1 MSYPIF
7 GCASRQELLGQ
18 HPARFSPPRQP
29 GGEDSLTLANEL
41 TITAHQIGSL
51 RFDWQHRRPD
61 GSEFPAEVLLTR
73 IELQGKPV
81 LQVTMR
87 DITERKAILAA
98 LAQAKEAA
106 ERANQAK
113 SLFLANMS
121 HEIRT
126 PMNAIMGMTELCL
139 GADPDERR
147 HHHLLGI
154 RTAARSLLHIIDDI
168 LDFSKI
174 EAGRLDLVDEPFT
187 LAEVFERLVSL
198 LNPRAQDK
206 GLTLTIL
213 LAPDLAR
220 RTLRGDP
227 HRLGQ
232 VLINLVGN
240 AIKFS
245 HQGEV
250 RVNVAE
256 EGRDADRA
264 TLHFAVLDEGIGLS
278 PADQARLFQPFSQA
292 DASTTRNHG
301 GTGLGLAISRRLVE
315 LMQGRIWVDSRL
327 GQGSAFHFTVRV
339 GFSDQTS
346 APPPAAGPRRMDS
359 TGLARLR
366 GADIL
371 LVEDA
376 ELNQEMMRELLE
388 QAGLRVR
395 LANNGEEALRAVA
408 EALPDGVLM
417 DCQMPVMDGFEAAR
431 RLRAEARCR
440 DLPIIALTANA
451 MAGDREMCLAAGM
464 NDFLAKPVDFGELY
478 AALARWIRPRQAAG
492 LAAPAPADS
501 GPLRLPG
508 IDTALG
514 LARVGGKPSLYLKLL
529 AKFRDGESGRF
540 RERFLEAQRV
550 GDWDTLTRLAHT
562 LKGTTRT
569 LGINQLGDLADGLE
583 DAARRTQTEGLAARF
598 TALDAE
604 FGRVL
609 AGLAGVDGSEN
620 VAPGA
625 TDPANLRLLL
635 RELDGRLEERDTAAI
650 EWVAR
655 LEHAMAD
662 SELGTEAGEIGRAI
676 ARYDF
681 LDARARLRR
690 LSAVLRC
697 PSQ

>member
-1 MSYPIF
+1 
-7 GCASRQELLGQ
+7 
-18 HPARFSPPRQP
+18 
-29 GGEDSLTLANEL
+29 
-41 TITAHQIGSL
+41 
-51 RFDWQHRRPD
+51 
-61 GSEFPAEVLLTR
+61 
-73 IELQGKPV
+73 
-81 LQVTMR
+81 
-87 DITERKAILAA
+87 
-98 LAQAKEAA
+98 
-106 ERANQAK
+106 
-113 SLFLANMS
+113 
-121 HEIRT
+121 
-126 PMNAIMGMTELCL
+126 
-139 GADPDERR
+139 
-147 HHHLLGI
+147 
-154 RTAARSLLHIIDDI
+154 
-168 LDFSKI
+168 SKI